1 MKKPRQTADTNGL
14 PGFLRGT
21 PEGTRTPNIQN
32 RNLTLYPIELR
43 ARITGGPPQAGRP
56 LIHFYMDSGADTPSK
71 SNALR
76 RVTWRAFTSPRR
88 WLVSSGSSGLFTRVL
103 L

>member
-43 ARITGGPPQAGRP
+43 AH
-56 LIHFYMDSGADTPSK
+56 LI
-71 SNALR
+71 
-76 RVTWRAFTSPRR
+76 
-88 WLVSSGSSGLFTRVL
+88 VL
-103 L
+103 T